1 MLHPE
6 WNVVKVTEIVG
17 QLHYKTFF
25 KAVPGKYNN
34 ESTNYVQLVNNT
46 LWEPFTLADKK

>member
-6 WNVVKVTEIVG
+6 WNVVEVTKIVG

-25 KAVPGKYNN
+25 KTGPGKYNN
-34 ESTNYVQLVNNT
+34 DSMKYVQLVNNT
-46 LWEPFTLADKK
+46 HLSKILIE